1 MKIARIR
8 KGKKREKI
16 MFLKNVFKKFQNHPT
31 VKLPKHIFD
40 LIN

>member
-8 KGKKREKI
+8 KGKKREQT
-16 MFLKNVFKKFQNHPT
+16 MFLKNIYKKFSNHPT
-31 VKLPKHIFD
+31 VKLPKHIFH

>member
-1 MKIARIR
+1 MKIARTR
-8 KGKKREKI
+8 KGKKREKT
-16 MFLKNVFKKFQNHPT
+16 MFLKNVWRKFSNHPT